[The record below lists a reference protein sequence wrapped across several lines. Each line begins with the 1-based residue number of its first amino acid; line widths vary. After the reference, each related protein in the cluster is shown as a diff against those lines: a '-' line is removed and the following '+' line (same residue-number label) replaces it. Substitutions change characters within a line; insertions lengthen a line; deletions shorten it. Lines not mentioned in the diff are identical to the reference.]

1 MSLSSLRKHLATESM
16 LPVYKL
22 PTLLRLVEEQEQ
34 LPTTKTGKP
43 SKDMAKS
50 LFSPE
55 AYENG
60 GKVELWDLIC
70 ERIFRRRFGIGLGL
84 GRGSRV
90 YDRWLAI

>member
-22 PTLLRLVEEQEQ
+22 PTLLRLVEEHEQ

-43 SKDMAKS
+43 SKEMARS

-60 GKVELWDLIC
+60 GKVELWDFDMR
-70 ERIFRRRFGIGLGL
+70 EDFPTKVWDWAGIGTG
-84 GRGSRV
+84 
-90 YDRWLAI
+90 